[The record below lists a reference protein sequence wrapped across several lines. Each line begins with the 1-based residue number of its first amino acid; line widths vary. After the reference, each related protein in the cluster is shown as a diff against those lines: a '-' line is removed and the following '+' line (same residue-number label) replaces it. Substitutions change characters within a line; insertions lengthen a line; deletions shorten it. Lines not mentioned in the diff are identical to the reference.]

1 MTIRLDAFLAG
12 GEPGYEG
19 IVTLV
24 TRAFILGPSLTA
36 TNLDIGGGKILRD
49 SLYEKNSLAIKRV
62 EQIALPSG
70 TMPAG
75 AYNFTVTVKEV
86 QGTATGSGTFS
97 IILTNPTSVDLL
109 FPIDDDP
116 SVTSLPLFQ
125 WQFDGYRSRLS
136 VYEKLPGQTT
146 LEEAASGTP
155 HVVAELST
163 RSYVYPAAGVRAL
176 EAGKTYVWFVEG
188 LVATSGG
195 TDIVLKSPLRSF
207 TVASTGTP
215 SLATLLD
222 DLERSLDP
230 KFKPVFDQI
239 RSEGLAQSGGIRVN
253 TAPITITEFLRVV
266 SRLRGNPGSV
276 LSVTLD
282 E

>member
-1 MTIRLDAFLAG
+1 
-12 GEPGYEG
+12 
-19 IVTLV
+19 V
-24 TRAFILGPSLTA
+24 
-36 TNLDIGGGKILRD
+36 
-49 SLYEKNSLAIKRV
+49 
-62 EQIALPSG
+62 
-70 TMPAG
+70 
-75 AYNFTVTVKEV
+75 
-86 QGTATGSGTFS
+86 
-97 IILTNPTSVDLL
+97 
-109 FPIDDDP
+109 
-116 SVTSLPLFQ
+116 
-125 WQFDGYRSRLS
+125 
-136 VYEKLPGQTT
+136 
-146 LEEAASGTP
+146 
-155 HVVAELST
+155 ST

-207 TVASTGTP
+207 TVASTGSP
-215 SLATLLD
+215 SLSTLLD
-222 DLERSLDP
+222 ELERSLDP

-239 RSEGLAQSGGIRVN
+239 RSEGLSPSGGIRVN